1 MMNSGMYEGAVIK
14 LDWKKPGRR
23 PDISIVIPAFD
34 EEESIPELVREISEC
49 MGDTLYE
56 VIIVDDGSAD
66 TTWEKICQLSAD
78 YPITGLRFSSNRG
91 KAAALAAGFGESSG
105 EYVATLDADLQDDP
119 SEIPE
124 MIKIMDENKYD
135 LVSGWKKNR
144 KDPAGKTLP
153 SKLFN
158 LTVKLTTGVKLHDF
172 NCGLKVYR
180 RSVVRNLEL
189 YGEMHRYTPVLAAQ
203 QGFSIGEKVVNHRP
217 RKYGKT
223 KYGMA
228 RFFRGFS
235 DLLTV
240 LFLHR
245 YSYRPLHFFG
255 GIGTLIAL
263 IGFGISAYMTVLW
276 FAGESIGKRPLLLLG
291 VLLLVVGFQFISL
304 GLLGE
309 MLLKLSGR
317 KENEILERT
326 NPQSGEE

>member
-1 MMNSGMYEGAVIK
+1 MTEIDNRDSPVI
-14 LDWKKPGRR
+14 
-23 PDISIVIPAFD
+23 SVVIPAFN
-34 EEESIPELVREISEC
+34 EEESVTELVQEIESSLTGTPHE
-49 MGDTLYE
+49 
-56 VIIVDDGSAD
+56 IIIIDDGSTD
-66 TTWEKICQLSAD
+66 ETWKRITELSSSF
-78 YPITGLRFSSNRG
+78 PLKGLKLSSNQG

-105 EYVATLDADLQDDP
+105 EYVVTMDSDLQDDP

-124 MIKIMDENKYD
+124 MIRLMEEKNYD

-180 RSVVRNLEL
+180 SNVARNLEL

-203 QGFSIGEKVVNHRP
+203 QGFSVGEKVVHHRP

-255 GIGTLIAL
+255 AIGTLL
-263 IGFGISAYMTVLW
+263 TLVGLGISVYMTVLW
-276 FAGESIGKRPLLLLG
+276 FGGESIGNRPLLLLG

-309 MLLKLSGR
+309 MLLKLSSR
-317 KENEILERT
+317 KSFIVSERT
-326 NPQSGEE
+326 DTAGVKE

>member
-1 MMNSGMYEGAVIK
+1 MDSRKEKITPEV
-14 LDWKKPGRR
+14 
-23 PDISIVIPAFD
+23 SIVVPAFN
-34 EEESIPELVREISEC
+34 EEESIIELVGEIAAHFADIPHEI
-49 MGDTLYE
+49 
-56 VIIVDDGSAD
+56 IIVDDGSTD
-66 TTWEKICQLSAD
+66 LTWENIKKLSRE
-78 YPITGLRFSSNRG
+78 YPVSGLRLSSNQG
-91 KAAALAAGFGESSG
+91 KAAALAAGFQESRG
-105 EYVATLDADLQDDP
+105 KYVATLDADLQDDP
-119 SEIPE
+119 SEITA
-124 MIKIMDENKYD
+124 MIQLMERDGFD
-135 LVSGWKKNR
+135 LVSGWKRDR
-144 KDPAGKTLP
+144 KDPTGKTLP

-158 LTVKLTTGVKLHDF
+158 LTVRLTTGVKLHDF
-172 NCGLKVYR
+172 NCGLKVYTR
-180 RSVVRNLEL
+180 NVAKNLEL

-203 QGFSIGEKVVNHRP
+203 QGFSIGEKVVHHRP

-255 GIGTLIAL
+255 GIGTFLTL

-276 FAGESIGKRPLLLLG
+276 FSGESIGQRPLLLLG

-309 MLLKLSGR
+309 MFLKLSSGSHYSIRKRTGKNIR
-317 KENEILERT
+317 KEA
-326 NPQSGEE
+326 QKGD

>member
-1 MMNSGMYEGAVIK
+1 MDSRIEKIIPEV
-14 LDWKKPGRR
+14 
-23 PDISIVIPAFD
+23 SIVIPAFN
-34 EEESIPELVREISEC
+34 EEESIIELVGEIAAHFADIPHEI
-49 MGDTLYE
+49 
-56 VIIVDDGSAD
+56 IIVDDGSTD
-66 TTWEKICQLSAD
+66 LTWENIKKLSLE
-78 YPITGLRFSSNRG
+78 YPVSGLRLSSNQG
-91 KAAALAAGFGESSG
+91 KAAALAAGFQESRG
-105 EYVATLDADLQDDP
+105 KYVATLDADLQDDP
-119 SEIPE
+119 SEITA
-124 MIKIMDENKYD
+124 MIQLMERDGFD
-135 LVSGWKKNR
+135 LVSGWKRDR
-144 KDPAGKTLP
+144 KDPTGKTLP

-158 LTVKLTTGVKLHDF
+158 LTVRLTTGVKLHDF
-172 NCGLKVYR
+172 NCGLKVYTR
-180 RSVVRNLEL
+180 NVAKNLEL

-203 QGFSIGEKVVNHRP
+203 QGFSIGEKVVHHRP

-255 GIGTLIAL
+255 GIGTFLTL

-276 FAGESIGKRPLLLLG
+276 FSGESIGQRPLLLLG

-309 MLLKLSGR
+309 MFLKLSSGSHYSIRKRTGKNIR
-317 KENEILERT
+317 KEA
-326 NPQSGEE
+326 QKGD

>member
-1 MMNSGMYEGAVIK
+1 MRELVKN
-14 LDWKKPGRR
+14 RR
-23 PDISIVIPAFD
+23 NPDISIVIPAFN
-34 EEESIPELVREISEC
+34 EEESLPELVKEISDC
-49 MGDTLYE
+49 MQGTSCE
-56 VIIVDDGSAD
+56 IIIVDDGSSDD
-66 TTWEKICQLSAD
+66 TWKQISRLSSEFQV
-78 YPITGLRFSSNRG
+78 TGLRFSSNRG

-105 EYVATLDADLQDDP
+105 RYVATLDADLQDDP
-119 SEIPE
+119 SEIKA
-124 MIKIMDENKYD
+124 MIELMEEHNLD

-158 LTVKLTTGVKLHDF
+158 FTVRITTGVKLHDF

-180 RSVVRNLEL
+180 KKIIRNLEL

-203 QGFSIGEKVVNHRP
+203 QGFTIGEKEVHHRP

-223 KYGMA
+223 KYGVS

-255 GIGTLIAL
+255 GIGTVLPL
-263 IGFGISAYMTVLW
+263 IGFGISIYMTVIW
-276 FAGESIGKRPLLLLG
+276 FGGGSIGNRPLLLLG

-309 MLLKLSGR
+309 MLLKLTRR
-317 KENEILERT
+317 KQIDILEKT
-326 NPQSGEE
+326 CKQSEEE

>member
-1 MMNSGMYEGAVIK
+1 MIWDK
-14 LDWKKPGRR
+14 TGRN
-23 PDISIVIPAFD
+23 PDVSIIIPAFN
-34 EEESIPELVREISEC
+34 EEESISELVQEISEC
-49 MGDTLYE
+49 MKGMQYE
-56 VIIVDDGSAD
+56 IIAIDDGSTD
-66 TTWEKICQLSAD
+66 ETWEKITELSSRF
-78 YPITGLRFSSNRG
+78 PLKGLKLSSNQG

-105 EYVATLDADLQDDP
+105 KYVVTMDADLQDDP
-119 SEIPE
+119 SEIQG
-124 MIKIMDENKYD
+124 MIRLMEEKKYD

-180 RSVVRNLEL
+180 NNVVKNLEL

-203 QGFSIGEKVVNHRP
+203 QGFSIGEKVVHHRP

-255 GIGTLIAL
+255 GIGTLIVLA
-263 IGFGISAYMTVLW
+263 GFGISAYMTVLW
-276 FAGESIGKRPLLLLG
+276 FGGEPIGKRPLLLLG
-291 VLLLVVGFQFISL
+291 ILLLVVGFQFISL

-309 MLLKLSGR
+309 MFLKLSSRSHFSIR
-317 KENEILERT
+317 KRTGENTR
-326 NPQSGEE
+326 Q

>member
-1 MMNSGMYEGAVIK
+1 MNSVSEK
-14 LDWKKPGRR
+14 TDRN
-23 PDISIVIPAFD
+23 PDISIVIPAFN
-34 EEESIPELVREISEC
+34 EEESISELVQEIKEC
-49 MGDTLYE
+49 MKGMQYE
-56 VIIVDDGSAD
+56 IIVIDDGSTD
-66 TTWEKICQLSAD
+66 GTWERITELSSRF
-78 YPITGLRFSSNRG
+78 PLKGLKLSSNQG
-91 KAAALAAGFGESSG
+91 KAAALAAGFVESSG
-105 EYVATLDADLQDDP
+105 TYVVTMDADLQDDP

-124 MIKIMDENKYD
+124 MIKLMEEKNYD
-135 LVSGWKKNR
+135 LVSGWKKSR
-144 KDPAGKTLP
+144 KDPVGKTLP

-180 RSVVRNLEL
+180 SSVAKNLEL

-203 QGFSIGEKVVNHRP
+203 QGFSVGEKVVHHRS

-255 GIGTLIAL
+255 AIGTILTL
-263 IGFGISAYMTVLW
+263 TGFGISAYMTVLW
-276 FAGESIGKRPLLLLG
+276 FGGEPIGRRPLLLLG

-309 MLLKLSGR
+309 MLLKLSSR
-317 KENEILERT
+317 KSFIILERADAA
-326 NPQSGEE
+326 GKKK

>member
-1 MMNSGMYEGAVIK
+1 MIWDK
-14 LDWKKPGRR
+14 TGRN
-23 PDISIVIPAFD
+23 PDVSIIIPAFN
-34 EEESIPELVREISEC
+34 EEESISELVQEISEC
-49 MGDTLYE
+49 MKGMQYE
-56 VIIVDDGSAD
+56 IIAIDDGSTD
-66 TTWEKICQLSAD
+66 ETWEKITELSSRF
-78 YPITGLRFSSNRG
+78 PLKGLKLSSNQG

-105 EYVATLDADLQDDP
+105 KYVVTMDADLQDDP
-119 SEIPE
+119 SEIQG
-124 MIKIMDENKYD
+124 MIRLMEVKKYD

-144 KDPAGKTLP
+144 KDPVGKTLP

-180 RSVVRNLEL
+180 NNVVKNLEL

-203 QGFSIGEKVVNHRP
+203 QGFSIGEKVVHHRP

-255 GIGTLIAL
+255 AIGTLL
-263 IGFGISAYMTVLW
+263 TLTGFGISLYMTVLW
-276 FAGESIGKRPLLLLG
+276 FGGEPIGRRPLLLLG

-317 KENEILERT
+317 KSFVVLERVES
-326 NPQSGEE
+326 NSEKK

>member
-1 MMNSGMYEGAVIK
+1 MPGTIEGAVINLVSEK
-14 LDWKKPGRR
+14 TGSN
-23 PDISIVIPAFD
+23 PDISIVIPAFN
-34 EEESIPELVREISEC
+34 EEESISELVQEISEC
-49 MGDTLYE
+49 MKSIQFE
-56 VIIVDDGSAD
+56 IIVIDDGSTD
-66 TTWEKICQLSAD
+66 GTWERITELSSRF
-78 YPITGLRFSSNRG
+78 PLKGLKLSSNQG
-91 KAAALAAGFGESSG
+91 KAAALAAGFAESSG
-105 EYVATLDADLQDDP
+105 RYVVTMDADLQDDP
-119 SEIPE
+119 SEILD
-124 MIKIMDENKYD
+124 MIRLMEEKNYD

-144 KDPAGKTLP
+144 KDPVGKTLP

-180 RSVVRNLEL
+180 SSVAKNLEL

-203 QGFSIGEKVVNHRP
+203 QGFSVGEKVVHHRP

-223 KYGMA
+223 KYGIA

-255 GIGTLIAL
+255 GIGTLLAL

-276 FAGESIGKRPLLLLG
+276 FGGEPIGRRPLLLLG

-309 MLLKLSGR
+309 MFLKHSSGVHYR
-317 KENEILERT
+317 ISKQT
-326 NPQSGEE
+326 GEKNSKKSQ

>member
-1 MMNSGMYEGAVIK
+1 MDSRE
-14 LDWKKPGRR
+14 KKIMPEV
-23 PDISIVIPAFD
+23 SIVIPAFN
-34 EEESIPELVREISEC
+34 EEESIMELVREITAHFVDIPHEI
-49 MGDTLYE
+49 
-56 VIIVDDGSAD
+56 IIVDDGSTD
-66 TTWEKICQLSAD
+66 STWKIISQLSRE
-78 YPITGLRFSSNRG
+78 YPVSGIRFSSNQG
-91 KAAALAAGFGESSG
+91 KAAALAAGFQEASG
-105 EYVATLDADLQDDP
+105 KYVATLDADLQDDP
-119 SEIPE
+119 SEITA
-124 MIKIMDENKYD
+124 MIQLMERENFD
-135 LVSGWKKNR
+135 LVSGWKRDR

-158 LTVKLTTGVKLHDF
+158 YTVRLTTGVKLHDF
-172 NCGLKVYR
+172 NCGLKVYTR
-180 RSVVRNLEL
+180 NVVKNMEL

-203 QGFSIGEKVVNHRP
+203 QGFSVGEKVVHHRP

-255 GIGTLIAL
+255 GIGTFLAFV
-263 IGFGISAYMTVLW
+263 GFGISAYMTVLW
-276 FAGESIGKRPLLLLG
+276 FSGESIGSRPLLLLG

-309 MLLKLSGR
+309 MILKLSRR
-317 KENEILERT
+317 KSFLISERADS
-326 NPQSGEE
+326 NSEKK

>member
-1 MMNSGMYEGAVIK
+1 MPGTTEGAVINLVSEK
-14 LDWKKPGRR
+14 TGRN
-23 PDISIVIPAFD
+23 PDVSIVIPAFN
-34 EEESIPELVREISEC
+34 EEESISELVRQINEC
-49 MGDTLYE
+49 MQGMLYE
-56 VIIVDDGSAD
+56 IIVIDDGSTD
-66 TTWEKICQLSAD
+66 GTWERIMKLSSRF
-78 YPITGLRFSSNRG
+78 PLKGLKLNNNQG
-91 KAAALAAGFGESSG
+91 KAAALAAGFAESSG
-105 EYVATLDADLQDDP
+105 KYVVTMDADLQDDP
-119 SEIPE
+119 SEIRD
-124 MIKIMDENKYD
+124 MIKLMEEKNYD

-144 KDPAGKTLP
+144 KDPASKTLP

-180 RSVVRNLEL
+180 SSVAKNLEL

-203 QGFSIGEKVVNHRP
+203 QGFSVGEKVVHHRP

-223 KYGMA
+223 KYGMS

-245 YSYRPLHFFG
+245 YCYRPLHFFG
-255 GIGTLIAL
+255 GIGTLIVL
-263 IGFGISAYMTVLW
+263 IGFGISAYMTILW
-276 FAGESIGKRPLLLLG
+276 FGGEPIGRRPLLLLG

-309 MLLKLSGR
+309 MFLKLSSRSHYSIR
-317 KENEILERT
+317 KRT
-326 NPQSGEE
+326 GE

>member
-1 MMNSGMYEGAVIK
+1 MVSEKNV
-14 LDWKKPGRR
+14 RN
-23 PDISIVIPAFD
+23 PDVSIVIPAFN
-34 EEESIPELVREISEC
+34 EEESISELAKEISEC
-49 MGDTLYE
+49 MQGTPYE
-56 VIIVDDGSAD
+56 IIVIDDGSTD
-66 TTWEKICQLSAD
+66 GTWKRILELTSGFPLK
-78 YPITGLRFSSNRG
+78 GLRLNSNQG
-91 KAAALAAGFGESSG
+91 KAAALAAGFAESSG
-105 EYVATLDADLQDDP
+105 RYVATMDADLQDDP

-124 MIKIMDENKYD
+124 MIRLMEEKNYD

-180 RSVVRNLEL
+180 DIVVKNLEL

-203 QGFSIGEKVVNHRP
+203 QGFLVGEKVVHHRA

-223 KYGMA
+223 KYGAA

-255 GIGTLIAL
+255 AIGTLLTLA
-263 IGFGISAYMTVLW
+263 GFGISAYMTVLW
-276 FAGESIGKRPLLLLG
+276 FGGEPIGRRPLLLLG

-309 MLLKLSGR
+309 MFLKLSSRSHYSIR
-317 KENEILERT
+317 KRT
-326 NPQSGEE
+326 GE

>member
-1 MMNSGMYEGAVIK
+1 MNM
-14 LDWKKPGRR
+14 
-23 PDISIVIPAFD
+23 DISIVIPAFN
-34 EEESIPELVREISEC
+34 EEESISELVREISEC
-49 MGDTLYE
+49 MRGILYE
-56 VIIVDDGSAD
+56 IIIIDDGSTD
-66 TTWEKICQLSAD
+66 GTWERITELSSLF
-78 YPITGLRFSSNRG
+78 PLKGLKLSSNQG
-91 KAAALAAGFGESSG
+91 KASALAAGFGESSG
-105 EYVATLDADLQDDP
+105 KYVVTMDADLQDDP

-124 MIKIMDENKYD
+124 MIRLMEEKNYD

-180 RSVVRNLEL
+180 RRLAKNLEL

-203 QGFSIGEKVVNHRP
+203 QGFSVGEKEVHHRP

-245 YSYRPLHFFG
+245 YCYRPLHFFG
-255 GIGTLIAL
+255 GIGIIVTL

-276 FAGESIGKRPLLLLG
+276 FGGEPIGRRPLLLLG

-309 MLLKLSGR
+309 MFLKLSSRSHYSLR
-317 KENEILERT
+317 KRT
-326 NPQSGEE
+326 GE

>member
-1 MMNSGMYEGAVIK
+1 MPGITKGVMNLVSEK
-14 LDWKKPGRR
+14 NGRN
-23 PDISIVIPAFD
+23 PDVSIVIPAFN
-34 EEESIPELVREISEC
+34 EEESISELAREISEC
-49 MGDTLYE
+49 MKDVLYE
-56 VIIVDDGSAD
+56 IIVIDDGSTD
-66 TTWEKICQLSAD
+66 GTWERIQELSSRF
-78 YPITGLRFSSNRG
+78 PLKGLKLSSNQG
-91 KAAALAAGFGESSG
+91 KAAALAAGFAESSG
-105 EYVATLDADLQDDP
+105 KYVVTMDADLQDDP
-119 SEIPE
+119 AEINE
-124 MIKIMDENKYD
+124 MIRLMEEKNYD
-135 LVSGWKKNR
+135 LVSGWKKDR
-144 KDPAGKTLP
+144 KDPAAKTLP

-180 RSVVRNLEL
+180 NNVVKNLEL

-203 QGFSIGEKVVNHRP
+203 QGFSVGEKVVHHRP

-223 KYGMA
+223 KYGVA

-255 GIGTLIAL
+255 AIGTLL
-263 IGFGISAYMTVLW
+263 TLTGFGISAYMTVLW
-276 FAGESIGKRPLLLLG
+276 FGGEPIGRRPLLLLG

-317 KENEILERT
+317 KSFVILERAES
-326 NPQSGEE
+326 SGEKK